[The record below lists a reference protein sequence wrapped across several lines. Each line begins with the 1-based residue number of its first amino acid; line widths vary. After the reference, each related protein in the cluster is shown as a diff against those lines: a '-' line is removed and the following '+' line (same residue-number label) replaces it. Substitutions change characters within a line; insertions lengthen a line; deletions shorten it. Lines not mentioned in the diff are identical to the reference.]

1 MRMSRNTG
9 ESDFTR
15 LLREADGEYTMF
27 LNHLK
32 TLPPS
37 SADLEIRSLQAEE
50 LVPFVDALT
59 QRLRSKRDYE
69 LVQTWINVFLK
80 CHSEAVVDDV
90 DGSEERGLRR
100 ALGEWSVEQK
110 QEASRLAELVG
121 YCAGVGEFLRSGR

>member
-1 MRMSRNTG
+1 MSRNTG
-9 ESDFTR
+9 ESDFTC
-15 LLREADGEYTMF
+15 LLRDADGDYTAF

-37 SADLEIRSLQAEE
+37 SADLEIRSLQPEE
-50 LVPFVDALT
+50 LIPFVDALT

-80 CHSEAVVDDV
+80 CHSDAVVDDV
-90 DGSEERGLRR
+90 GGGEGRGLRHV
-100 ALGEWSVEQK
+100 LGVWSVEQK
-110 QEASRLAELVG
+110 NEANRLAELVG

>member
-1 MRMSRNTG
+1 MRMSRNAG

-15 LLREADGEYTMF
+15 LLRDANGDYNAF

-59 QRLRSKRDYE
+59 QRLKSKKDYE
-69 LVQTWINVFLK
+69 LVQTWVNVFLK
-80 CHSEAVVDDV
+80 CHSEAVVNDV
-90 DGSEERGLRR
+90 GGDKGRGLRQ

-110 QEASRLAELVG
+110 REANRLTELVG

>member
-1 MRMSRNTG
+1 
-9 ESDFTR
+9 
-15 LLREADGEYTMF
+15 MF

-37 SADLEIRSLQAEE
+37 SADLEIRSLQTEE
-50 LVPFVDALT
+50 LIPFVNALT

-80 CHSEAVVDDV
+80 CHSEAVVGDV
-90 DGSEERGLRR
+90 GGSEKRGLRQV
-100 ALGEWSVEQK
+100 LGEWSVEQK
-110 QEASRLAELVG
+110 KEASRLTELVG